1 MGDNTELRKQASGK
15 ASGNAGWLALLVVL
29 LVVIADQAVKFYV
42 KTHFYLGEDLPFLSW
57 WHIKF
62 IENNGMA
69 FGLELT
75 SKIFLTFARIVAV
88 GLLVWAL
95 TSVRKIPGLSKGFVI
110 AVALI
115 TDRKSVV

>member
-1 MGDNTELRKQASGK
+1 MPDGF
-15 ASGNAGWLALLVVL
+15 ALLVVL

-69 FGLELT
+69 FGLEADQQDFPLPLPA
-75 SKIFLTFARIVAV
+75 S
-88 GLLVWAL
+88 WQ
-95 TSVRKIPGLSKGFVI
+95 
-110 AVALI
+110 
-115 TDRKSVV
+115 